1 MVPSRWLG
9 LAGAFA
15 AGLALA
21 LDWAASRLASDLPFG
36 PSALAD
42 RVIRATPG
50 DVATFFIETFE
61 EDAQRLLVAGTVLG
75 LLGLGALLGRYSRGS
90 RRATVVAGVVF
101 GASLAVPSL
110 LAPAGA
116 SVSLV
121 TLATLGSGAVFAAA
135 LVWMRE
141 TLELTLTPETDRSK
155 RRAFG
160 VAGSAIAGFLLGG
173 AFLGRALGPRRD
185 AASGTLAEPARVTH
199 TPRRDPLPAVPGLSS
214 EVTSVDDHYVVD
226 IDVEDPVVDL
236 ASWTLEVDGL
246 VSSPLQ
252 LDFNELQSAFP
263 VVEEHSVL
271 TCVSNQV
278 GGPLVGSSLW
288 RGVRL
293 RDVLREAGPA
303 AEVVDVV
310 LRCADGYTA
319 SVPLARAL
327 APSTLLALGQN
338 GEPLTV
344 EHGFPCRLRVP
355 ALYGMMNAK
364 WIERIELVG
373 SDFQGYWAERG
384 WSDEAIAETQS
395 RIDTIAPAPRV
406 GERSW
411 VAGVAWAGDRGIR
424 GVEVSL
430 DDGQTWA
437 PARVREALS
446 PVAWTQWA
454 FPFVAADPGTVTIA
468 CRASDGDGRVQDE
481 AMRPPHPSGATGYH
495 RVSVSIS

>member
-1 MVPSRWLG
+1 MVPSRWLA

-21 LDWAASRLASDLPFG
+21 LDWAASRLASELPFG

-61 EDAQRLLVAGTVLG
+61 KDAQRLLVAGTVLG
-75 LLGLGALLGRYSRGS
+75 LLALGALLGRYSRGS
-90 RRATVVAGVVF
+90 LRATVVAGVVF

-121 TLATLGSGAVFAAA
+121 ALAALGSGAVFAAA

-141 TLELTLTPETDRSK
+141 TLELTLAPETDMSR
-155 RRAFG
+155 RRAFAA
-160 VAGSAIAGFLLGG
+160 AGSAIAGFLLGG
-173 AFLGRALGPRRD
+173 TLLGRALGPRRD
-185 AASGTLAEPARVTH
+185 AASVTLADAARVTRA
-199 TPRRDPLPAVPGLSS
+199 PRRDPLPAVPGLSS

-246 VSSPLQ
+246 VSRPLQ
-252 LDFNELQSAFP
+252 LDFDELQSAFS

-278 GGPLVGSSLW
+278 GGPLVGNSLW
-288 RGVRL
+288 RGVRM
-293 RDVLREAGPA
+293 RDVLREAGVA
-303 AEVVDVV
+303 SDAVDVV
-310 LRCADGYTA
+310 LACADGYTT
-319 SVPLARAL
+319 SVPVERAL

-338 GEPLTV
+338 GTPLTV

-355 ALYGMMNAK
+355 SLYGMMNAK
-364 WIERIELVG
+364 WLERIELVG

-384 WSDEAIAETQS
+384 WSDEGIVQTQS
-395 RIDTIAPAPRV
+395 RIDTVAPAPRV

-430 DDGQTWA
+430 DDGQAWA

-454 FPFVAADPGTVTIA
+454 FPFVPADPGTLAIA
-468 CRASDGDGRVQDE
+468 CRATDGDGRVQDE
-481 AMRPPHPSGATGYH
+481 ATRPPHPSGATGYH
-495 RVSVSIS
+495 RVSVSVS